1 LEVQAPPERFDAD
14 TDMKNLR
21 RIAWGL
27 VILYWGAL
35 FALTHTPPDRAP
47 HPPSFLGDKGSHALA
62 YLVLTFL
69 LGFTLWTFGLG
80 RRSRLWP
87 WITLA
92 AVLAYGA
99 VDEWT
104 QIIVGRD
111 CELLDWVA
119 DGIGAA
125 VAVLLLAVVFRIV
138 RRVAGDEAVDGAARS
153 EVSAV
158 DEPAAKPLGSVP

>member
-1 LEVQAPPERFDAD
+1 
-14 TDMKNLR
+14 MKHLR

-27 VILYWGAL
+27 VVLYWIAL

-47 HPPSFLGDKGSHALA
+47 HPPSFLGDKGSHAIA
-62 YLVLTFL
+62 YLGLTFL

-80 RRSRLWP
+80 RRTRLWP
-87 WITLA
+87 WITLS

-104 QIIVGRD
+104 QTLVGRD

-119 DGIGAA
+119 DGTGAV
-125 VAVLLLAVVFRIV
+125 VAVLLLAVVFRVV
-138 RRVAGDEAVDGAARS
+138 RRVVGDDAVDGTAKS
-153 EVSAV
+153 TQPAV
-158 DEPAAKPLGSVP
+158 REKPGAEPLGSVR

>member
-1 LEVQAPPERFDAD
+1 
-14 TDMKNLR
+14 MKYMR
-21 RIAWGL
+21 RIAWCL
-27 VILYWGAL
+27 VALYWVAL
-35 FALTHTPPDRAP
+35 FTLTHLPPSEAP
-47 HPPSFLGDKGSHALA
+47 HPPSFLGDKGSHAIA
-62 YLVLTFL
+62 YCGLTFL

-87 WITLA
+87 WITLS

-119 DGIGAA
+119 DGTGAV
-125 VAVLLLAVVFRIV
+125 VAVLLLAVVFRVV
-138 RRVAGDEAVDGAARS
+138 RRVVGDEAVDGVVRS
-153 EVSAV
+153 EK
-158 DEPAAKPLGSVP
+158 PAAACGERRRIEPLGSVPDAG